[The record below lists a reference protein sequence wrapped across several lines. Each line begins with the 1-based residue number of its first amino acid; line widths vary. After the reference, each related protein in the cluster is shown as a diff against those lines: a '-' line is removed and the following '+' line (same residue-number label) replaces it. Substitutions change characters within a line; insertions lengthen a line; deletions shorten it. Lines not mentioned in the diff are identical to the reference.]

1 MWYIQIPPAKN
12 TVPMYMIKFPQ
23 YKGFLVK
30 EYGPDVHKYGAP
42 TFLVLVAPPAY
53 RTALIRISSPAA
65 IKDNPIIIY
74 GCDG

>member
-1 MWYIQIPPAKN
+1 
-12 TVPMYMIKFPQ
+12 MITFPQ

-30 EYGPDVHKYGAP
+30 EYGPDVHKDGAP

-65 IKDNPIIIY
+65 IKAKPIIIY
-74 GCDG
+74 GCDGSE

>member
-1 MWYIQIPPAKN
+1 
-12 TVPMYMIKFPQ
+12 MITFPQ

-53 RTALIRISSPAA
+53 RTALIRMNSPVA
-65 IKDNPIIIY
+65 INAKPIIINDFV
-74 GCDG
+74 GSEQ